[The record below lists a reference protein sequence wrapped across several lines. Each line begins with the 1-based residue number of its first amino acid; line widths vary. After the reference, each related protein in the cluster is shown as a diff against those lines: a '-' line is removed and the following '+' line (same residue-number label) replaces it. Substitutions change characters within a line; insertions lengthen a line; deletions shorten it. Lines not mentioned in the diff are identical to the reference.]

1 MDLVMLVAVCA
12 FGLRAVLLAP
22 SGTGDACDSPDKAG
36 APSGRFAGWSA
47 VDRWTPYMEAA
58 SRRFGVP
65 QRWLREVMRVGSDG
79 AAFATSEAGAMGLMQ
94 LMPQTYAELSE
105 RYGLGDDPYDPPANI
120 AAGAAYL
127 REMYERFGAL
137 GAFVA
142 YPAHSGQAPSG
153 GRRLISSSLW
163 RGSQRRRASA
173 GRVLCVN
180 RTHRGI
186 GPRRQPRR
194 NYLPCVILYS
204 QPSPLSP

>member
-65 QRWLREVMRVGSDG
+65 QRWLRGVMRGSSG
-79 AAFATSEAGAMGLMQ
+79 GPAFASSEAGAMGLMQ

-105 RYGLGDDPYDPPANI
+105 RDGLAHDPHHPPANI
-120 AAGAAYL
+120 
-127 REMYERFGAL
+127 
-137 GAFVA
+137 
-142 YPAHSGQAPSG
+142 
-153 GRRLISSSLW
+153 
-163 RGSQRRRASA
+163 
-173 GRVLCVN
+173 
-180 RTHRGI
+180 
-186 GPRRQPRR
+186 
-194 NYLPCVILYS
+194 
-204 QPSPLSP
+204 